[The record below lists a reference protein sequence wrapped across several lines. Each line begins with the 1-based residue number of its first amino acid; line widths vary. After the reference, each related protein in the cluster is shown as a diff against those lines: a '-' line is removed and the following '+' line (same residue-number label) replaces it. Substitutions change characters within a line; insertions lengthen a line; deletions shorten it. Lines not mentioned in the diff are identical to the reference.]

1 MAVCVPLIDA
11 LTEALQD
18 AHAMEVEAFESAES
32 LIATTQDPAF
42 LEALRTHRRHIH
54 RHARRLEELLRRHG
68 KDTSSAKDAGGT
80 LKATVKGFADQLR
93 GPKPLK
99 NARDAYGSAHAQI
112 AAYAL
117 LERLAQRAGDTQ
129 AAAVARD
136 NRHDEEAMA
145 AWIAARWDR
154 FVDVTVG
161 EPPRV
166 T

>member
-1 MAVCVPLIDA
+1 MSVQLIDA

-32 LIATTQDPAF
+32 LIATTQDPEF
-42 LEALRTHRRHIH
+42 LDVLRSHRRHTH
-54 RHARRLEELLRRHG
+54 RHARRLEELLRRQG
-68 KDTSSAKDAGGT
+68 RDTSSAKDVGGT
-80 LKATVKGFADQLR
+80 LKATVKGFTDQLR
-93 GPKPLK
+93 SGKPLK

-117 LERLAQRAGDTQ
+117 LERLAQRAGDAQ

-136 NRHDEEAMA
+136 NRRDDEAMA

-154 FVDVTVG
+154 FVDVAVG
-161 EPPRV
+161 DLPRV